1 MKEGPLKSALEQE
14 DDDIVK
20 RVLIT
25 YRLRDGVLTKEVVD
39 RKYYGNNYI
48 DSTSSEPLLNLAE
61 KKIE

>member
-61 KKIE
+61 KKI